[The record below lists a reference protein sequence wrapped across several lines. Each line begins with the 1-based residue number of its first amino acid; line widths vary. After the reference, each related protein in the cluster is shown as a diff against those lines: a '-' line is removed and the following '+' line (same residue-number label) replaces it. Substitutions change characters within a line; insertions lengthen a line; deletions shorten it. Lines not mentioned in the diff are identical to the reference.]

1 MTLPEERIAP
11 TPDPVEVLTRLPLF
25 KDLPREAV
33 QAFLGLARW
42 EEHPAGASLAEEGTP
57 CTDLWLI
64 VKGRVAGTLGDGH
77 SMLLV
82 MDAREGELLGT
93 VGLYRKNATHPIR
106 LTLVEPCTLI
116 RFDTD
121 TVIRLSSMG
130 NPVGNAIEDSAIQAL
145 TRRVR
150 GCNDAI
156 SEALRP
162 TGGFSRAFQK
172 LRGLLG
178 G

>member
-1 MTLPEERIAP
+1 MTLPVERTAP
-11 TPDPVEVLTRLPLF
+11 TPEQLEVLTRLPLF
-25 KDLPREAV
+25 KDIPREAIQV
-33 QAFLGLARW
+33 FLSLARW
-42 EEHPAGASLAEEGTP
+42 EEHPAGTFLTEEGSP

-64 VKGRVAGTLGDGH
+64 VKGRVAGTLGEGP

-82 MDAREGELLGT
+82 VDAREGELLGT
-93 VGLYRKNATHPIR
+93 VGLYRKNATHPTR
-106 LTLVEPCTLI
+106 LTLVEPCSLV

-130 NPVGNAIEDSAIQAL
+130 NPVANAIEDAAIQAL

-150 GCNDAI
+150 GCNEAI

-162 TGGFSRAFQK
+162 AGGFSRAFQK